1 MVELTILARKTVPS
15 TSTIGWDSSDSPQR
29 VTVTIAQAVNTWQLR
44 LHPLVLLP
52 HQATSTRTGA
62 VVLNVNLLH
71 GKPATLSMLEMTTRD
86 AFATNL
92 AEVPQIV
99 KRKSR
104 FSPSQRKTNLK
115 FFSEYEI
122 LT

>member
-1 MVELTILARKTVPS
+1 MTIVLAVS
-15 TSTIGWDSSDSPQR
+15 
-29 VTVTIAQAVNTWQLR
+29 TWQLS
-44 LHPLVLLP
+44 LQPLVLLP
-52 HQATSTRTGA
+52 HQATLTRTGA

-71 GKPATLSMLEMTTRD
+71 GKLATLSMLEMTTRD

-99 KRKSR
+99 KRKSQ
-104 FSPSQRKTNLK
+104 FSLSKRKMNLK